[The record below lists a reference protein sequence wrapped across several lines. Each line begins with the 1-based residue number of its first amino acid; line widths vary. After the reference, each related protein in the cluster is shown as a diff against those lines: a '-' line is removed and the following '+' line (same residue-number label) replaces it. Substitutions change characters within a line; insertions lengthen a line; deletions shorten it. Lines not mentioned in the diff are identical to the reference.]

1 VGVSKD
7 DNTVDLSLIM
17 CSVRLRHYVKH
28 KTQPFVTDVL
38 WSVSVDHD
46 RKPYR
51 KVDPVE
57 VPYEI
62 LTQMGPI
69 NHVLGGC
76 WDPPG
81 EAAVLGASPNP
92 LSGIGNIQY
101 VDDVLRF
108 YSFGGSSDVAFCCQ
122 YSSNLF

>member
-1 VGVSKD
+1 LELEIQGLRSSIRVGVSKD

-17 CSVRLRHYVKH
+17 CSVRLRHYVEH
-28 KTQPFVTDVL
+28 KTQPIVTDVL
-38 WSVSVDHD
+38 WSVSVSHD

-51 KVDPVE
+51 KVDPIE

-92 LSGIGNIQY
+92 L
-101 VDDVLRF
+101 
-108 YSFGGSSDVAFCCQ
+108 
-122 YSSNLF
+122 